1 MVDVATKQI
10 IPAVIRYTT
19 VLAESINSVKAVSE
33 ALDVSVQTSL
43 LEKSS
48 TLLAET
54 KAAMEKLSGLI
65 AEAEAHEEGR
75 DRAVFFRESVVPA
88 MKALRKPVD
97 ELEKIVDKDMWPMPS
112 YGDLIFEV

>member
-1 MVDVATKQI
+1 MQALQMVHADL
-10 IPAVIRYTT
+10 AVMCPGAFVPDCGFTT
-19 VLAESINSVKAVSE
+19 
-33 ALDVSVQTSL
+33 DFPQM
-43 LEKSS
+43 
-48 TLLAET
+48 AET
-54 KAAMEKLSGLI
+54 KAAMDKLSRLI

-97 ELEKIVDKDMWPMPS
+97 ELEMIVDKDMWPMPS

>member
-1 MVDVATKQI
+1 MSAYRQAFWKNPPPFSQR
-10 IPAVIRYTT
+10 PRQ
-19 VLAESINSVKAVSE
+19 LWINFP
-33 ALDVSVQTSL
+33 
-43 LEKSS
+43 
-48 TLLAET
+48 
-54 KAAMEKLSGLI
+54 GLI

-97 ELEKIVDKDMWPMPS
+97 ELEMIVDKDMWPMPS